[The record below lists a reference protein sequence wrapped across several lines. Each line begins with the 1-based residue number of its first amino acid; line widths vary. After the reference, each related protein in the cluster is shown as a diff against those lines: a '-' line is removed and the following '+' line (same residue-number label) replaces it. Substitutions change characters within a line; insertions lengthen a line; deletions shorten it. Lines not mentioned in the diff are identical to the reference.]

1 MQAAIN
7 RGAADIGSVF
17 GSEGLKTQAMAFE
30 DNRARI
36 NHGHEGYPRSGVTCV
51 RSVVI
56 LPELNALNMN
66 QASSDLPVKAEPSR
80 LSTLADELVSL
91 APIQAAQLLDPLPD
105 AEAATVLAM
114 LSPAVAEDIMLAM
127 GEDRRKTVIAA
138 APLADS
144 HQWTANF
151 TYPDDSI
158 GRLMEPPRAVFRPDL
173 TVAETTERIREL
185 VKNVFVTYGF
195 VVDGAGVLLG
205 VVAMRDLLL
214 ADRNSRIDSV
224 MLTNPF
230 SLRPDLDAI
239 DAMKLVVNHHFPV
252 YPVCDAGGRLV
263 GIVRGRT
270 LFEQHAYEISAQ
282 VGAMVG
288 VEKEERLST
297 PWNTSLKYRHPWLQ
311 LNLLT
316 AFIAAG
322 VVGYF
327 QDTIDQL
334 VVLAVFLP
342 VLAGQ
347 SGNTGCQALAV
358 TLRGMTLG
366 ELKPGRERQ
375 LVMKEGLLGLL
386 NGAFVG
392 VTAGLGMFVV
402 ATLQSNDKAPILGFV
417 VFLAMIGSCVV
428 SGLSGAL
435 IPLTLK
441 RLGLDPATASSIFLT
456 TATDVASM
464 GLFLSLA
471 RFLVL

>member
-1 MQAAIN
+1 
-7 RGAADIGSVF
+7 
-17 GSEGLKTQAMAFE
+17 
-30 DNRARI
+30 
-36 NHGHEGYPRSGVTCV
+36 
-51 RSVVI
+51 
-56 LPELNALNMN
+56 MN
-66 QASSDLPVKAEPSR
+66 STPTDLPIAEPPSR
-80 LSTLADELVSL
+80 LGLIAREVVGL
-91 APIQAAQLLDPLPD
+91 APSQAAELLEPLPD

-114 LSPAVAEDIMLAM
+114 LSPAVAEDVMLAM
-127 GEDRRKTVIAA
+127 GEDRRKAVIAA
-138 APLADS
+138 APVVDGS
-144 HQWTANF
+144 QWTANF

-158 GRLMEPPRAVFRPDL
+158 GRLMEPPRAIFRPEM
-173 TVAETTERIREL
+173 TVAEGIERIREL

-205 VVAMRDLLL
+205 VLAMRDLLL
-214 ADRNSRIDSV
+214 ADRHATLESV
-224 MLTNPF
+224 MLRNPF
-230 SLRPDLDAI
+230 SLAPDLAAI

-252 YPVCDAGGRLV
+252 YPVCDATGRLV

-282 VGAMVG
+282 VGSMVG

-327 QDTIDQL
+327 QDTVDKL
-334 VVLAVFLP
+334 VILAVFLP

-366 ELKPGRERQ
+366 ELKPGRERT

-386 NGAFVG
+386 NGAMVG
-392 VTAGLGMFVV
+392 VSAGIGMFVV
-402 ATLQSNDKAPILGFV
+402 AFLQSNENALLLAFV

-441 RLGLDPATASSIFLT
+441 RLGADPATASSIFLT

-471 RFLVL
+471 KFLIL